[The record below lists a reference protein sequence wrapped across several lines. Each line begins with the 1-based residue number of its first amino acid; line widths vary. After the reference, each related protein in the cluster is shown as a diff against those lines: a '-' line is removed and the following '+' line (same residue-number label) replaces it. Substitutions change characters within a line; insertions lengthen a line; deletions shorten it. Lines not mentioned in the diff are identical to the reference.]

1 MNATEEDVMNKDY
14 LVRAIADVPAVAAA
28 GAEGASMQVLLGPD
42 EGMTGFYTRLFTL
55 APGGLIPEHRHPT
68 VEHQQVVT
76 EGEMVLLTEEGERA
90 VRAGDAVYLPPNRY
104 HGYENRT
111 DSPAKFV
118 CIIPAT
124 EGYDTE
130 WK

>member
-1 MNATEEDVMNKDY
+1 MNNDY
-14 LVRAIADVPAVAAA
+14 LVRPTDDVQDNPAPGAD
-28 GAEGASMQVLLGPD
+28 GASLKVLLGPA
-42 EGMTGFYTRLFTL
+42 EGMANFHTRLFTL
-55 APGGLIPEHRHPT
+55 AAGGRIPEHRHPT
-68 VEHQQVVT
+68 IEHQQLVV
-76 EGEMVLLTEEGERA
+76 EGEMVLLTEEGERT

-111 DSPAKFV
+111 DSPAKFI